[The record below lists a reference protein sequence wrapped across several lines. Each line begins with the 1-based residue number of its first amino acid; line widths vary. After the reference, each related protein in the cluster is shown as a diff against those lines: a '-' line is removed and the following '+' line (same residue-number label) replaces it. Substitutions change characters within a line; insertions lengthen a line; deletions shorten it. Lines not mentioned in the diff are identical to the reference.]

1 ALAASGGIIVEII
14 GTNFTLALGSWRLR
28 FVLAIEDSDEK
39 LKERVA
45 PPHRLRVV
53 PEDEFV
59 R

>member
-1 ALAASGGIIVEII
+1 MEII
-14 GTNFTLALGSWRLR
+14 GTSFTLALGSWRLR
-28 FVLAIEDSDEK
+28 FVLAIEDSDEAPK
-39 LKERVA
+39 ARVA